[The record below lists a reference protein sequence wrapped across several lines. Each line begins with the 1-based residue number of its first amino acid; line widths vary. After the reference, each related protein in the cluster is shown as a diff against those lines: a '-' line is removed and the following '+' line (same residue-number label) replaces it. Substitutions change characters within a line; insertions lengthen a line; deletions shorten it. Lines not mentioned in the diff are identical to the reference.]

1 LVNAAGIAATFTASA
16 QTDNAS
22 SFLNL
27 RRLYWEVPAQAGYGD
42 KRTS

>member
-1 LVNAAGIAATFTASA
+1 VVNTAGLAATFAA
-16 QTDNAS
+16 AAPADNAS

-27 RRLYWEVPAQAGYGD
+27 RWLYWEVPAQAGYGD